1 MKIWARLI
9 TDGKNVKD
17 TLYNDNMPLT
27 FDSYENMLRKVAEQ
41 LDVSSPVTMM
51 IHFRHFKEF
60 NTHRFKPDDF
70 IESFEYDSMEIE
82 CYE

>member
-17 TLYNDNMPLT
+17 TSYADNMPLN
-27 FDSYENMLRKVAEQ
+27 FDSYENMLRKVAE
-41 LDVSSPVTMM
+41 LLEISSPVTMQ
-51 IHFRHFKEF
+51 IHFKHFKEF
-60 NTHRFKPDDF
+60 NVHRFIPDDF
-70 IESFEYDSMEIE
+70 VESFDYDSMEIE